1 MKLFRLA
8 LAVVFI
14 VAFAMIACEEDETTT
29 SPDGTVPDDTN
40 TSNVCSKEL
49 CAENAALKQECEEL
63 LAACLANNPSENDDE
78 CVGAAW
84 VKCNG

>member
-1 MKLFRLA
+1 MKLFRLS

-14 VAFAMIACEEDETTT
+14 VAFTLIGCSEDETTPT
-29 SPDGTVPDDTN
+29 DAPSDGTN
-40 TSNVCSKEL
+40 TSNVCSQEL
-49 CAENAALKQECEEL
+49 CAENEALRQECEQFL
-63 LAACLANNPSENDDE
+63 QDCLEASTSDDE